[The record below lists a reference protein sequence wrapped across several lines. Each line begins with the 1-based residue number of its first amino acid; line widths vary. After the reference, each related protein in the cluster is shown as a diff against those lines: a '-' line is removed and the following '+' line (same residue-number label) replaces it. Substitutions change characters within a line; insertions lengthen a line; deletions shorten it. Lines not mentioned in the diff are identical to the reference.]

1 MSCVLVELD
10 FCRTRICCFPFV
22 NRRVESDLVGEWIDG
37 NYVVGLGAADVV
49 RCLELYGLIGP
60 ISVGRTGADLGATRD
75 CEGRGRFVMKCFF
88 IKCAFC
94 KYRVIDM
101 WFSN

>member
-22 NRRVESDLVGEWIDG
+22 NRRVESDLVSEWIDG
-37 NYVVGLGAADVV
+37 DYVVGLGAADVV

-60 ISVGRTGADLGATRD
+60 ISVGRTELTLAQAAIARGAARI
-75 CEGRGRFVMKCFF
+75 VMKCFF
-88 IKCAFC
+88 TKCAFC
-94 KYRVIDM
+94 KYLVIDM
-101 WFSN
+101 WF